1 MRRIED
7 VDRQKIE
14 QCRRM
19 ALDIYDIFKSER
31 LDKDQ
36 ALAGATAIMLWMLRE
51 KKSARETF
59 QFLYEAQTALCLT
72 ENKDFFKLFGL
83 KSKA

>member
-1 MRRIED
+1 MGNIED
-7 VDRQKIE
+7 VNKEKIE

-19 ALDIYDIFKSER
+19 ALDIYDVLKTER
-31 LDKDQ
+31 LDSDQ
-36 ALAGATAIMLWMLRE
+36 ALAATTAIMLWLLRE
-51 KKSARETF
+51 KRNAKETF

-83 KSKA
+83 KQ